1 MNVFQIGYEARLKA
15 WHLLRQELVGQDI
28 KIICS
33 QTDNFWQKCP
43 IVNHYLHTDYVTDWP
58 DPWVLLS
65 ENMYCNVAKA
75 LGICYTL
82 LLTGVNDIKMVQ
94 AIDNN
99 NEEVILVLVDN
110 AKYILNYWPNT
121 VVNNCL
127 QDFTIKQ
134 TVNIDHIKTKIG
146 AL

>member
-1 MNVFQIGYEARLKA
+1 
-15 WHLLRQELVGQDI
+15 
-28 KIICS
+28 
-33 QTDNFWQKCP
+33 
-43 IVNHYLHTDYVTDWP
+43 
-58 DPWVLLS
+58 
-65 ENMYCNVAKA
+65 
-75 LGICYTL
+75 
-82 LLTGVNDIKMVQ
+82 LTGVNDIKMVQ

-99 NEEVILVLVDN
+99 KEEVILVLVDN

>member
-1 MNVFQIGYEARLKA
+1 MNVFQLDFNTRLQAWYEFRNK
-15 WHLLRQELVGQDI
+15 I
-28 KIICS
+28 KNKSVSEKCIE
-33 QTDNFWQKCP
+33 TDNFWQKCP

>member
-1 MNVFQIGYEARLKA
+1 MNVFQLDFNTRLQAWYEFRNK
-15 WHLLRQELVGQDI
+15 I
-28 KIICS
+28 KNKSVSEKCIEI
-33 QTDNFWQKCP
+33 DNFWQKCP

>member
-1 MNVFQIGYEARLKA
+1 MNVFQLDFNIRLQAWYEFRNK
-15 WHLLRQELVGQDI
+15 I
-28 KIICS
+28 KNKSVSEKCIE
-33 QTDNFWQKCP
+33 TDNFWQKCP

>member
-1 MNVFQIGYEARLKA
+1 MNVFQLDFNTRLQAWYEFRNK
-15 WHLLRQELVGQDI
+15 I
-28 KIICS
+28 KNKSVSEKCIEI
-33 QTDNFWQKCP
+33 DNFWQKCP

-94 AIDNN
+94 AIDYN

>member
-1 MNVFQIGYEARLKA
+1 MNVFQLDFNTRLQAWYEFRNK
-15 WHLLRQELVGQDI
+15 I
-28 KIICS
+28 KNKSVSEKCIEI
-33 QTDNFWQKCP
+33 DNFWQKCP

-121 VVNNCL
+121 VISNTL
-127 QDFTIKQ
+127 KDFKIINTLDIKTIKE
-134 TVNIDHIKTKIG
+134 KIG
-146 AL
+146 KI